1 MVTER
6 IAYIGTS
13 NWSGEYF
20 KHTAGVGLVLSDVDF
35 ENNTQH
41 TLRSD
46 VFNVF
51 ARDWHSPYALPL
63 KHNLHL

>member
-6 IAYIGTS
+6 VAYIGTS

-20 KHTAGVGLVLSDVDF
+20 TYTAGVGLVLAEVDF
-35 ENNTQH
+35 ENETQH

-46 VFNVF
+46 VVDVF

-63 KHNLHL
+63 KYNLRL